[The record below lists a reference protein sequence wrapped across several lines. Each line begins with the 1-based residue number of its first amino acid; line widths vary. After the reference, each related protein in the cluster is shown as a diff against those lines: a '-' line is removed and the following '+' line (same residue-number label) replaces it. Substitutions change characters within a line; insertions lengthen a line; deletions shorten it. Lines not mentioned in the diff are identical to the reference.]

1 MPQLMPLKG
10 MERWVSLR
18 PGQGHAVMMPAQDFG
33 MNFQAFGVYF
43 FFASRGLPEFL
54 LGGVSITSGK
64 PNPSHFHFRGSKQF
78 QAYGVR
84 LLLLCR
90 V

>member
-43 FFASRGLPEFL
+43 FSLREGYQSFYWEE
-54 LGGVSITSGK
+54 
-64 PNPSHFHFRGSKQF
+64 
-78 QAYGVR
+78 
-84 LLLLCR
+84 
-90 V
+90 